1 MSKLETNTI
10 DTISGTSNLTIGS
23 TNSSTVTFENGAA
36 TGHMYPAFEAYLSAD
51 QTLTNNVATL
61 VQFDTEVF
69 DTDSAFDNT
78 ATNYKFTVPS
88 GQDGK
93 YYIFSRLAFSSGAVS
108 NLNYNDLGIYLN
120 GSAIGRIASQFQN
133 NDVYNA
139 PEEISMILDLSAGDY
154 IQVYGRLNIN
164 SGTPSI
170 VSGGGASR
178 ILDSVF
184 GAYRIGA

>member
-1 MSKLETNTI
+1 MADGTLKVGTI
-10 DTISGTSNLTIGS
+10 TTSSGSGNIAIGS
-23 TNSSTVTFENGAA
+23 GVTLQSNV
-36 TGHMYPAFEAYLSAD
+36 PAFESRLSAD

-61 VQFDTEVF
+61 IQFDTEVF
-69 DTDSAFDNT
+69 DTASAFDNT
-78 ATNYKFTVPS
+78 ATNYKFTIPS
-88 GQDGK
+88 GQDGN

-108 NLNYNDLGIYLN
+108 NLNYNTLGIYLN
-120 GSAIGRIASQFQN
+120 GSLSGRAARQFRN
-133 NDVYNA
+133 NDVFNA

-154 IQVYGRLNIN
+154 IQVYGTLNIN

-170 VSGGGASR
+170 VSGSGAR